1 VPRRVERQSEALAEP
16 TVALRPEI
24 GSRLR
29 DREVD
34 VEDNCAQH
42 RAARIALPFVRA
54 GTFAAFRIRDF
65 RLIWGGQT
73 VSFLGDAAFLV
84 ALGWRVTE
92 MGGSLGY
99 VLSVE

>member
-1 VPRRVERQSEALAEP
+1 M
-16 TVALRPEI
+16 
-24 GSRLR
+24 
-29 DREVD
+29 
-34 VEDNCAQH
+34 
-42 RAARIALPFVRA
+42 PFVRA